1 MTKQIP
7 DRLRFNRRVH
17 NLFTEPLESYFDDQH
32 PKPKAFVA
40 IGSSCWRGYV
50 AAWCIKQGR
59 LYLERLDPV
68 FADWFSGELRYLPLK
83 FYWGK
88 VISECEALETASLMH
103 VERGV
108 LTYRNKNRS

>member
-1 MTKQIP
+1 MLA
-7 DRLRFNRRVH
+7 RLRGGLVH
-17 NLFTEPLESYFDDQH
+17 QAGQAVSG
-32 PKPKAFVA
+32 KARPGFF
-40 IGSSCWRGYV
+40 
-50 AAWCIKQGR
+50 
-59 LYLERLDPV
+59 